1 MPLRLRASAFLL
13 LPCALLLS
21 ACGTLSAIP
30 VDRQP
35 DASLLLPCA
44 DPVLA
49 GDDASDNDIAAE
61 RIRVAQAYAACRE
74 RHGGLVTFVRG
85 KP

>member
-1 MPLRLRASAFLL
+1 M
-13 LPCALLLS
+13 
-21 ACGTLSAIP
+21 
-30 VDRQP
+30 DRQP